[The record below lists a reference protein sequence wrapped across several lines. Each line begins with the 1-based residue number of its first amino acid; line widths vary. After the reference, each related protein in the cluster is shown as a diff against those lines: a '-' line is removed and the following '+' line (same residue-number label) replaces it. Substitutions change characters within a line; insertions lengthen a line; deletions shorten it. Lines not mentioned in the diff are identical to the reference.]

1 MTTLSLLSSKWKA
14 VLAFIP
20 SLVVVV
26 TVGISVDAH
35 YAKAGELY
43 ALNQS
48 FQSYRLTQQIEDI
61 QRRIWDIEDRL
72 EQRSRP
78 QNTEL
83 RERLR
88 ELKHKKDELEREYN
102 LLEKK

>member
-1 MTTLSLLSSKWKA
+1 MGSIFKTIDKWKI
-14 VLAFIP
+14 VITFI
-20 SLVVVV
+20 V
-26 TVGISVDAH
+26 TVIGLGISVDTH

-72 EQRSRP
+72 EQRSRS